1 MTHFTAFQKPYEHNT
16 LLSFDNIVL
25 SNHGVCVY
33 EKLTRSKRGVLLP
46 RAMPLKYA
54 FRRYLRRFGTAEN
67 ILKTMS
73 LKHEFWPLM
82 VVETDWNC
90 RRNENNVSKAYILT
104 VFETIWNCREK
115 HENNVSKA
123 CILTVFETIW
133 NCRENYENI
142 GVRAFWAMPNILL
155 FCSMFL
161 PSVQLVPVDVLHLV
175 A

>member
-33 EKLTRSKRGVLLP
+33 EQLTRSKRGVLLP

-104 VFETIWNCREK
+104 VFETIWNCRNKWEQGWWSV
-115 HENNVSKA
+115 H
-123 CILTVFETIW
+123 CDGIW
-133 NCRENYENI
+133 NDLELHR
-142 GVRAFWAMPNILL
+142 F
-155 FCSMFL
+155 FL
-161 PSVQLVPVDVLHLV
+161 KQGRYIVHSDGI
-175 A
+175 